1 MTASIPT
8 RVLLA
13 PIRFYQRFISPGLP
27 ASCRYYPTCSSYAA
41 EALREHGALRGSWLA
56 IRRLG
61 RCHPWHE
68 GGYDPVP
75 PRREPKSVAGSSV
88 SVKAAGDG
96 DLCQSTTA
104 GDTSVL
110 PAPTTPDARS
120 AAAATPI
127 PRSNAA

>member
-13 PIRFYQRFISPGLP
+13 PIRFYQRFISPALP

-75 PRREPKSVAGSSV
+75 PRREPKRAAGSSV
-88 SVKAAGDG
+88 SVKDAEHGDQ
-96 DLCQSTTA
+96 CQSTTA
-104 GDTSVL
+104 GQTSAR
-110 PAPTTPDARS
+110 PAPTTTDARS